1 MKKFKKAS
9 LSLSKETLFR
19 MTPQDLGRAVRG
31 GAPTDTCTQPSEGW
45 SDASVC
51 PTTTPTNCRPCSG

>member
-1 MKKFKKAS
+1 MKKFKKAP
-9 LSLSKETLFR
+9 LSLSKETILR
-19 MTPQDLGRAVRG
+19 MTPQDLSRAVLG
-31 GAPTDTCTQPSEGW
+31 GNTVGCLPSEGW